1 MFLMIRRTPRST
13 RTDTL
18 FPYTTLF
25 RSRRRDDR
33 LDRQRLSNRKGSKD
47 RRMTNHTSPS
57 SEPKEQAETIPPILV
72 TAAAVAIIATLAVAA
87 YHLGAHIVSTLLQ
100 CTAYS
105 IPELITFSMGASI
118 TRPNESEVRPARVAH
133 SPTAP
138 TRSE

>member
-18 FPYTTLF
+18 FPYTTLIPD
-25 RSRRRDDR
+25 RRRDDR

-47 RRMTNHTSPS
+47 RRMTNHISPS

-87 YHLGAHIVSTLLQ
+87 YHLGAHIVRSEERRVGKGCVSTLR
-100 CTAYS
+100 S
-105 IPELITFSMGASI
+105 GWS
-118 TRPNESEVRPARVAH
+118 PAH
-133 SPTAP
+133 KKK
-138 TRSE
+138 

>member
-47 RRMTNHTSPS
+47 RRMTNHISPS

-72 TAAAVAIIATLAVAA
+72 TAA
-87 YHLGAHIVSTLLQ
+87 
-100 CTAYS
+100 
-105 IPELITFSMGASI
+105 
-118 TRPNESEVRPARVAH
+118 
-133 SPTAP
+133 
-138 TRSE
+138 RSEEHTSELQSLMRISYAVFCLKKKNHINPVINVRFANCP